1 MELTQILPVIVAV
14 AFVAFA
20 LGLALRPVDGAP
32 VPWWLPAILSG
43 LFAAWTLYAVLGAG
57 VTGFW
62 DEHVNGLWGN
72 QVWFDL
78 LLAAGVALT
87 FMVPEA
93 RRLGMRPLPWVIL
106 VVCTGSIG
114 LLAMTARVMVLRA
127 RAQRGEAA

>member
-1 MELTQILPVIVAV
+1 MELTQILPIVAAV
-14 AFVAFA
+14 GFIVFA
-20 LGLALRPVDGAP
+20 LGVVLRTADSPGMA
-32 VPWWLPAILSG
+32 WLLPAALSG
-43 LFAAWTLYAVLGAG
+43 LFATWTLYAVLGAG

-72 QVWFDL
+72 QIWFDL
-78 LLAAGVALT
+78 LLAAGVALA

-114 LLAMTARVMVLRA
+114 LLAMTARVMALRA
-127 RAQRGEAA
+127 KAGRGSEA